1 MEIRIGSRLEILA
14 HGNFLQGVVKSKE
27 GRELAIEITFPK
39 KFHGVPLQINEEDV
53 IFPNDRDVIFPNDRD
68 EIDYEEDE
76 EEKPLPK
83 IILKNKKAE
92 QDRPTELEIL
102 MQH

>member
-53 IFPNDRDVIFPNDRD
+53 IFPNDRD